1 MYGTLTITLTVAAP
15 SAATLDNAIPRKEI
29 TLIREACEEHEA
41 DERFAAFLR
50 YNPAIGGA
58 LISARWQATARYL
71 SRPETI

>member
-1 MYGTLTITLTVAAP
+1 MNGTLTITLTIATP
-15 SAATLDNAIPRKEI
+15 STATITDTIPRKEI

-50 YNPAIGGA
+50 YNPAITGA
-58 LISARWQATARYL
+58 LIYARWQATARYL